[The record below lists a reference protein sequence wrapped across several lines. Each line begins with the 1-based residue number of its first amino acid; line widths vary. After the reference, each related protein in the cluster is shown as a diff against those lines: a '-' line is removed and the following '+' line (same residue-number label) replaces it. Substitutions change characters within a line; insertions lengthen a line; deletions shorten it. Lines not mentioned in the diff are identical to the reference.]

1 MYIPDGLPV
10 DEQGERMVRA
20 ADAIMA
26 AVPGT
31 SFLDALHQVEMALLN
46 DAQRHAL
53 AEAIASRAA
62 HAAEGRAAERET
74 TNALTTHETIRT
86 SLGSSSKTHQ
96 AASSSDVYYV
106 TECVA
111 VPVRR

>member
-31 SFLDALHQVEMALLN
+31 SFLDALHQVEMARRN

-53 AEAIASRAA
+53 AEAIASRTA
-62 HAAEGRAAERET
+62 HAAEGRAAEREA
-74 TNALTTHETIRT
+74 TNALTTNETVRT

-96 AASSSDVYYV
+96 ATRSDVYYV
-106 TECVA
+106 TEGIA